1 MKRFNTRVLFVGAAG
16 IAAGALLVPGI
27 VGANARRG
35 AGGNQA
41 AQAGLERTFTAVLKG
56 SNETLGGDPDGAGAA
71 TITLDP
77 VGQTVCVDSVT
88 ANLGTVV
95 AMHIHPGAAGASG
108 APIVDFAPTSGESA
122 LSKCVAPITSPTSA
136 TVIADI
142 IANPANFYVNVHT
155 TEFTGG
161 AIRGQLAVH
170 ADGAGSLHMLP
181 SPLRAYDSRT
191 GTAPTK
197 IGARETRTVNLW
209 FGLDG
214 ANVSQLAV
222 PPGATGALVTLT
234 ATDTEEAGYLT
245 LYSADLTS
253 VPATSTL
260 NWSTA
265 NADIATSATVA
276 VNKTSD
282 VKVTAGPHATHFVID
297 VVGYYF

>member
-1 MKRFNTRVLFVGAAG
+1 MRRFNTRVLFVGAAG

-35 AGGNQA
+35 TGGNQA

-56 SNETLGGDPDGAGAA
+56 SNETTGGDPDGAGA
-71 TITLDP
+71 
-77 VGQTVCVDSVT
+77 
-88 ANLGTVV
+88 
-95 AMHIHPGAAGASG
+95 
-108 APIVDFAPTSGESA
+108 
-122 LSKCVAPITSPTSA
+122 
-136 TVIADI
+136 
-142 IANPANFYVNVHT
+142 
-155 TEFTGG
+155 
-161 AIRGQLAVH
+161 
-170 ADGAGSLHMLP
+170 LHMLP

-234 ATDTEEAGYLT
+234 ATETVGAGYLT
-245 LYSADLTS
+245 LYSADLTA

-260 NWSTA
+260 NWSTVDS
-265 NADIATSATVA
+265 DIATSATVA
-276 VNKTSD
+276 VSKTSD
-282 VKVTAGPHATHFVID
+282 VKVTAGPQATHFVID

>member
-35 AGGNQA
+35 TGGNQA
-41 AQAGLERTFTAVLKG
+41 AQAATERTFTAVLKG
-56 SNETLGGDPDGAGAA
+56 SNESNGGDPDGAGAA
-71 TITLDP
+71 TITID
-77 VGQTVCVDSVT
+77 VANNQICVDSAT
-88 ANLGTVV
+88 LNLGTVS
-95 AMHIHPGAAGASG
+95 ATHIHQGAAGAG
-108 APIVDFAPTSGESA
+108 GPVVVDFDPQGSGA
-122 LSKCVAPITSPTSA
+122 LSKCVTP
-136 TVIADI
+136 ADTAVLAAI
-142 IANPANFYVNVHT
+142 VANPAGFYFNVHT
-155 TEFTGG
+155 SENATTITG
-161 AIRGQLAVH
+161 AIRGQFAVH

-234 ATDTEEAGYLT
+234 ATETVGAGYLT
-245 LYSADLTS
+245 LYSADLTA

-260 NWSTA
+260 NWSTV
-265 NADIATSATVA
+265 DSDLATSATVA
-276 VNKTSD
+276 VSKTSD
-282 VKVTAGPHATHFVID
+282 VKVTAGPQATHFVID

>member
-1 MKRFNTRVLFVGAAG
+1 MRRFNTRVLFVGAAG

-35 AGGNQA
+35 TGGNQA

-56 SNETLGGDPDGAGAA
+56 SNETTGGDPDGAGAA

-77 VGQTVCVDSVT
+77 ADNQVCVDSATV
-88 ANLGTVV
+88 NIGTVILT
-95 AMHIHPGAAGASG
+95 HIHQGAAGTNG
-108 APIVDFAPTSGESA
+108 PVVVDFAPAGLGA
-122 LSKCVAPITSPTSA
+122 LSKCVTPTDLTA
-136 TVIADI
+136 IPAI
-142 IANPANFYVNVHT
+142 IANPAGFYFNVHT
-155 TEFTGG
+155 SDNAVTAAG
-161 AIRGQLAVH
+161 AVRGNFAVH
-170 ADGAGSLHMLP
+170 ADGAGALHMLP

-234 ATDTEEAGYLT
+234 ATETVGAGYLT
-245 LYSADLTS
+245 LYSADLTA

-260 NWSTA
+260 NWSTVDS
-265 NADIATSATVA
+265 DIATSATVA

-282 VKVTAGPHATHFVID
+282 VKVTAGPQATHFVID